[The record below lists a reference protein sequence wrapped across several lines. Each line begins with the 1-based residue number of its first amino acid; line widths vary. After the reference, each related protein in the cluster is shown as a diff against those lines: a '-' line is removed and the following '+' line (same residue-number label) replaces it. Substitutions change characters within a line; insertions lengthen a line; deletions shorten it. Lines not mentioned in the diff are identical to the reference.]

1 MLHAITYTFW
11 IIKEIFVAGWAA
23 VVAAFKPNT
32 GLEPVIIYYPL
43 RLTTEWEIF
52 WFSTSITVTPGTLSV
67 GLRHRTEDDA
77 AEVLI
82 VQAAFGSDP
91 IDVIEGLADMEEHV
105 NPKVK
110 DIPFDAASVAWEPYE
125 DLGAP
130 QPHHVPPAERMD

>member
-1 MLHAITYTFW
+1 MLHAMKYTLW

-23 VVAAFKPNT
+23 VVAAFKPRT

-43 RLTTEWEIF
+43 RLKTDWEIF

-67 GLRHRTEDDA
+67 GLRHRTADDA

-82 VQAAFGSDP
+82 VQAAFGADP
-91 IDVIEGLADMEEHV
+91 VDVIEGLADMEEHV

-110 DIPFDAASVAWEPYE
+110 AIPFDAASVAWEPYK
-125 DLGAP
+125 DHGAP
-130 QPHHVPPAERMD
+130 TAAHVPPAERMD